1 MGNARCSGLIA
12 AIAVAS
18 TLLAAG
24 CTTTTT
30 TTSET
35 LTASSGEKTDAE
47 KRQDALSSYIE
58 LGLGYIGQNNRDQ
71 ARLNLLRAL
80 EIDSRSP
87 GANNAMALLYQ
98 LERDGERAEE
108 HFKKA
113 LAHDSGFTQARN
125 NYAVFLATRNRF
137 EEAYEQFDL
146 ASRDVNY
153 QLRPQV
159 FLSLGAV
166 AAKLGKTSEAKE
178 AWERARALDKRLPGP
193 YLELANL
200 YFARGDMP
208 EAKRYLDRH
217 AQLAQPSA
225 RSLWLA
231 VRLEDAFGNADGV
244 ASKGLALRKLFP
256 YSRET
261 VEYQKWVQDRG
272 QSQ

>member
-1 MGNARCSGLIA
+1 MGNAWRAGLVA
-12 AIAVAS
+12 AIATV
-18 TLLAAG
+18 LLACG
-24 CTTTTT
+24 CSTTT
-30 TTSET
+30 TTSSET
-35 LTASSGEKTDAE
+35 LTSSSGEKTAAE
-47 KRQDALSSYIE
+47 KRQDALGGYIE

-87 GANNAMALLYQ
+87 GANNGMALLYQ
-98 LERDGERAEE
+98 LERDSAHAEE
-108 HFKKA
+108 YFKKA
-113 LAHDSGFTQARN
+113 LSYDRDFTQARN
-125 NYAVFLATRNRF
+125 NYAVFLATQNRF
-137 EEAYEQFDL
+137 GEAYEQFSL

-166 AAKLGKTSEAKE
+166 ASKLGKTSEAKD
-178 AWERARALDKRLPGP
+178 AWERALALDKELPGP
-193 YLELANL
+193 YLDLANM
-200 YFARGDMP
+200 YFERGDFP

-244 ASKGLALRKLFP
+244 ASKGMALRKLFP

-261 VEYQKWVQDRG
+261 VDYQKWVQERG

>member
-1 MGNARCSGLIA
+1 VGDSWRGGFVAA
-12 AIAVAS
+12 VAIA
-18 TLLAAG
+18 LLMAG
-24 CTTTTT
+24 CSTTT
-30 TTSET
+30 TTSSET
-35 LTASSGEKTDAE
+35 LTSSSGGKTEAE
-47 KRQDALSSYIE
+47 RREDALSSYIE
-58 LGLGYIGQNNRDQ
+58 LGLGYIGENNRDQ

-87 GANNAMALLYQ
+87 AANNGMALLHQ
-98 LERDGERAEE
+98 LERDSARAEE
-108 HFKKA
+108 YFKKA
-113 LAHDSGFTQARN
+113 LAYDRDFTQARN
-125 NYAVFLATRNRF
+125 NYAVFLVTQNRV
-137 EEAYEQFDL
+137 EEAYEQFAL

-166 AAKLGKTSEAKE
+166 ASKLGKTREAKD
-178 AWERARALDKRLPGP
+178 AWERAIALDRGQAGP
-193 YLELANL
+193 YLELATL
-200 YFARGDMP
+200 YFDEGDFP
-208 EAKRYLDRH
+208 EAKRFLDRH
-217 AQLAQPSA
+217 AQLIQPSA

-272 QSQ
+272 RSQ

>member
-1 MGNARCSGLIA
+1 MGNAWRAGLVA
-12 AIAVAS
+12 AIATV
-18 TLLAAG
+18 LLVCG
-24 CTTTTT
+24 CSTTT
-30 TTSET
+30 TTSSQT
-35 LTASSGEKTDAE
+35 LTSSSSGEKTDAE
-47 KRQDALSSYIE
+47 KRQDALGSYIE

-87 GANNAMALLYQ
+87 GANNGMALLYQ
-98 LERDGERAEE
+98 LERDTARAEE
-108 HFKKA
+108 YFKKA
-113 LAHDSGFTQARN
+113 LSYDRDFTQARN
-125 NYAVFLATRNRF
+125 NYAVFLATQKRF
-137 EEAYEQFDL
+137 DEAFVQFDL

-166 AAKLGKTSEAKE
+166 ASKLGKTREATD
-178 AWERARALDKRLPGP
+178 AWERALALDKELPGP
-193 YLELANL
+193 YLELANM
-200 YFARGDMP
+200 YFERGDFP

-256 YSRET
+256 YSREA
-261 VEYQKWVQDRG
+261 VAYQKWVQDRG

>member
-1 MGNARCSGLIA
+1 MGNARRAGLVA
-12 AIAVAS
+12 AIATA
-18 TLLAAG
+18 LLACG
-24 CTTTTT
+24 CSTTT
-30 TTSET
+30 TTSSET
-35 LTASSGEKTDAE
+35 LTSSSSGQKTEAE
-47 KRQDALSSYIE
+47 KQRDALNSYIE

-98 LERDGERAEE
+98 RERDNARAEE
-108 HFKKA
+108 YFKKT
-113 LAHDSGFTQARN
+113 LAYDRDFTQARN
-125 NYAVFLATRNRF
+125 NYGVFLATQKRF

-159 FLSLGAV
+159 FLSLGAI
-166 AAKLGKTSEAKE
+166 ASKLGKTSEAKE
-178 AWERARALDKRLPGP
+178 AWERARALDRQLPGP

-200 YFARGDMP
+200 YFERGDMP

-244 ASKGLALRKLFP
+244 ASKGMALRKLFP